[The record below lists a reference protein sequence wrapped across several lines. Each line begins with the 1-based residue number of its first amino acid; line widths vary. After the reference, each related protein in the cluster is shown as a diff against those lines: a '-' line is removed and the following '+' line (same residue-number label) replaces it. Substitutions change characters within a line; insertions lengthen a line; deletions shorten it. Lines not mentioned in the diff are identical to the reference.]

1 MGGIILNS
9 TFLTGDAEKAEKSH
23 PQKVLS
29 SHLVNV
35 GNFYSYHPLAE
46 LQAQENQL
54 FFFLKK
60 ICFTCGCA
68 GSLLLHWASLV
79 AASRDYPSLQ
89 GPGFSPW
96 STGSGRVGFS
106 CGRGLSSCGA
116 RAQVPHGMWDL
127 PGPGTKPVSLMLEGR
142 FLTTG
147 PQGKPPDAPNL
158 ETPTLRQDRS
168 PQPLRISCLIPSP
181 HP

>member
-54 FFFLKK
+54 FFF
-60 ICFTCGCA
+60 
-68 GSLLLHWASLV
+68 
-79 AASRDYPSLQ
+79 
-89 GPGFSPW
+89 
-96 STGSGRVGFS
+96 
-106 CGRGLSSCGA
+106 
-116 RAQVPHGMWDL
+116 
-127 PGPGTKPVSLMLEGR
+127 
-142 FLTTG
+142 
-147 PQGKPPDAPNL
+147 
-158 ETPTLRQDRS
+158 
-168 PQPLRISCLIPSP
+168 
-181 HP
+181 

>member
-1 MGGIILNS
+1 MGFYFLFQGIFPTQKLKLSCISCVGMWILYRCA
-9 TFLTGDAEKAEKSH
+9 TWE
-23 PQKVLS
+23 
-29 SHLVNV
+29 
-35 GNFYSYHPLAE
+35 
-46 LQAQENQL
+46 AQEAQEGEGSS
-54 FFFLKK
+54 FFKNNFIYL
-60 ICFTCGCA
+60 FTCGCA

-147 PQGKPPDAPNL
+147 PRGKPPDAPNL